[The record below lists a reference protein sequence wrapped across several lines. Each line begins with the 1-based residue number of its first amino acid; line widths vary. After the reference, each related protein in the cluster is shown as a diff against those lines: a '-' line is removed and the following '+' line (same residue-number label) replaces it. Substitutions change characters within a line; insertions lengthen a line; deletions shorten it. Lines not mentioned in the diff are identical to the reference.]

1 MKRSENV
8 RPNVW
13 GFRRALSMPSCGR
26 SVSWAVRQMFTS
38 GSVQFLPDP
47 GDEFLLELAV
57 AGPADAIVTHNV
69 RHFAG
74 SELLACGDD
83 TSRVFEDNRGIRP
96 RAKASQYRKICTKG
110 LPNSPPGTASRWRS
124 SWRPRRRIPPRTGSS
139 RPCGRHRHA
148 QRTALCR
155 FGVVGMRVMT
165 PREFLRTIEG

>member
-38 GSVQFLPDP
+38 GSVHSYLPDP

-74 SELLACGDD
+74 SELFGMRVMT

-96 RAKASQYRKICTKG
+96 
-110 LPNSPPGTASRWRS
+110 
-124 SWRPRRRIPPRTGSS
+124 
-139 RPCGRHRHA
+139 
-148 QRTALCR
+148 
-155 FGVVGMRVMT
+155 
-165 PREFLRTIEG
+165 